1 MHSAAL
7 QGLQW
12 VKLNGWVWSRN
23 GSGIGIVIGLGI
35 GYKIGSRWGGHLNPL
50 LDGQRRIYDD
60 GNRFSS
66 CGYLQSFDAGRV
78 MKINDL
84 Q

>member
-1 MHSAAL
+1 V
-7 QGLQW
+7 GL
-12 VKLNGWVWSRN
+12 VN
-23 GSGIGIVIGLGI
+23 SGID
-35 GYKIGSRWGGHLNPL
+35 YKIGSRWGGHLNPEL
-50 LDGQRRIYDD
+50 VNGAFMTAT
-60 GNRFSS
+60 GFAFSSS